1 MTKYVK
7 YTMNAIVNHLF
18 LYQELVGTVNADI
31 VMKLLN
37 GVKQGQVE
45 TQQKLDRNRN
55 GNHSFAI

>member
-1 MTKYVK
+1 
-7 YTMNAIVNHLF
+7 MNAIVNHLF

-45 TQQKLDRNRN
+45 TQQKLDRNRD
-55 GNHSFAI
+55 GKHCFDF